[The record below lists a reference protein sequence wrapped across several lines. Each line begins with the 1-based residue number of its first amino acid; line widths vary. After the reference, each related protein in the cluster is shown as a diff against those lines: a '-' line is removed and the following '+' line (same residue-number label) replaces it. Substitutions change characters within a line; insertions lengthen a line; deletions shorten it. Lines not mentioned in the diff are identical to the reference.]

1 MNRHSGRMFSAAGSI
16 QGLRLLLVVLVLLSV
31 NHPSSA
37 TDRPSSAAL
46 IRIPSSIVLDG
57 RLDEPEWRDAPVLRL
72 VEQSPKP
79 GAATPYET
87 EVRIIVSDDRIF
99 FGFQCK
105 DPHPDR
111 LSIHTMRRDETMGQD
126 GQTHTDDTVSIVL
139 DTYGDRRTGYFF
151 QINAAG
157 TRTDGL
163 IANPESASLDWDG
176 IWDARTARATDGWSA
191 EIMIPSRTLSFS
203 RGLREWGLN
212 LERYV
217 PRERLALRWSSPT
230 LDSLLY
236 DLSRTGTLT
245 GVGDLQQGRGIEI
258 SPYGIGKTKEFY
270 GQSPRKW
277 QATAGGE
284 ITWKATSQLTTVLTL
299 NTDFA
304 ETEVDTRQI
313 NLTRFP
319 LFFPEKRAFFLE
331 GTNQYDFGLGLG
343 GESPQFI
350 PFFSR
355 QIGLLDGEPIPINA
369 GLKLNGRVGNWNLAL
384 LDVQT
389 RETSVSPQVVAD
401 LSLPSPRVPGT
412 NLVAG
417 RASYDFNENLRIGT
431 IFTNGDPAA
440 LRHNTLAG
448 IDAIWHTSKFQGNK
462 NLLLGAWSA
471 TTQGDVGP
479 GSKLGWGFKIDYPND
494 LLDCNFGINEYGDGL
509 EPLLGFLPRPGVRHT
524 SIGCNYQPR
533 PSKDG
538 PFRWIRQEFFE
549 NQYSRYT
556 DTRGIVESWEYFM
569 APVNVRFESGDR
581 FEFNWDPHAE
591 TLLTPF
597 EVTPGVV
604 IPPGSYD
611 FTRWR
616 LEAQTSEHRSLQF
629 GTTTWFGTFYNG
641 HLTQWE
647 NYLRWTSPRGRIQ
660 LDLELENDFGHIPA
674 GNFVQRLWSART
686 AYAWSP
692 NLVLSSF
699 IQYDTASENVGTNTR
714 LRWTI
719 RPGND
724 LFIVWNRGWQRIV
737 TDPHVSIV
745 PQSDLVAVKLRWTF
759 RP

>member
-1 MNRHSGRMFSAAGSI
+1 MISDGGRRFTGKRLI
-16 QGLRLLLVVLVLLSV
+16 VGPRLLLLIVVVMTVNRAPAEDRLHASALS
-31 NHPSSA
+31 
-37 TDRPSSAAL
+37 RPS
-46 IRIPSSIVLDG
+46 SSIVLDG
-57 RLDEPEWRDAPVLRL
+57 RLDEPEWRDAAALRL
-72 VEQSPKP
+72 VQQSPKP
-79 GAATPYET
+79 GVATPYET
-87 EVRIIVSDDRIF
+87 EVRIIVSEDHIF
-99 FGFQCK
+99 FGFECK
-105 DPHPDR
+105 DPQPNR

-126 GQTHTDDTVSIVL
+126 GQTLTDDTVSIVL

-163 IANPESASLDWDG
+163 ISNPESASLDWDG
-176 IWDARTARATDGWSA
+176 IWDARTARTKDGWSA
-191 EIMIPSRTLSFS
+191 EIVIPSRTLSFT

-230 LDSLLY
+230 LDSFLY
-236 DLSRTGTLT
+236 DLSRTGTLS
-245 GVGDLQQGRGIEI
+245 GVGELQQGRGIEI

-270 GQSPRKW
+270 GESPRTW
-277 QATAGGE
+277 QVTAGGE
-284 ITWKATSQLTTVLTL
+284 VTWKATPQLTTVFTV

-331 GTNQYDFGLGLG
+331 GANQYEFGLGLG
-343 GESPQFI
+343 GEDPQFI

-355 QIGLLDGEPIPINA
+355 QVGLLDGEQIPINA
-369 GLKLNGRVGNWNLAL
+369 GIKLNGRVGKWNLAL

-389 RETSVSPQVVAD
+389 RETVVSPQVVAD
-401 LSLPSPRVPGT
+401 LSLPSALVPST
-412 NLVAG
+412 NLLAG
-417 RASYDFNENLRIGT
+417 RVSYDFNENLRVGM
-431 IFTNGDPAA
+431 IFTNGDPAG
-440 LRHNTLAG
+440 LRQNTLG
-448 IDAIWHTSKFQGNK
+448 GVDALWSTSKFQGNK

-471 TTQGDVGP
+471 TTQGDVGS
-479 GSKLGWGFKIDYPND
+479 GSKVGWGFKIDYPND
-494 LLDCNFGINEYGDGL
+494 LLDCNFSINQFGDAL

-524 SIGCNYQPR
+524 STGCAYQPR

-538 PFRWIRQEFFE
+538 PFKWIRQEFFE

-556 DTRGIVESWEYFM
+556 DSRGIVESWEYFM
-569 APVNVRFESGDR
+569 APVNLRFESGDR
-581 FEFNWDPHAE
+581 FEFNWDPHGE
-591 TLLTPF
+591 TLLAPF
-597 EVTPGVV
+597 EVAPGVI

-616 LEAQTSEHRSLQF
+616 LEAQSSEHRPF
-629 GTTTWFGTFYNG
+629 RVGATTWFGTFYDG

-647 NYLRWTSPRGRIQ
+647 QYLRWTSAKGKIQ
-660 LDLELENDFGHIPA
+660 LDLDMENDFAHLPA
-674 GNFVQRLWSART
+674 GDFVQRLWSVRG
-686 AYAWSP
+686 AYAWNP

-699 IQYDTASENVGTNTR
+699 IQYDTGSENVGTNTR

-724 LFIVWNRGWQRIV
+724 LFLVWNRGWQRIV
-737 TDPHVSIV
+737 TDPNVSLV
-745 PQSDLVAVKLRWTF
+745 PESDLIAVKLRWTF

>member
-1 MNRHSGRMFSAAGSI
+1 MTRNSRRFSSGEGRNKE
-16 QGLRLLLVVLVLLSV
+16 LCLLLVIFLAM
-31 NHPSSA
+31 SA
-37 TDRPSSAAL
+37 HRASAKDGPNATAL
-46 IRIPSSIVLDG
+46 IRNPSSIVLDG
-57 RLDEPEWRDAPVLRL
+57 KLDEPEWRDATVLRL
-72 VEQSPKP
+72 VQQSPKP
-79 GAATPYET
+79 GAATPYQT

-99 FGFQCK
+99 FGFDCK
-105 DPHPDR
+105 DPQPDR

-126 GQTHTDDTVSIVL
+126 GQTLTDDTVSIVL

-163 IANPESASLDWDG
+163 ISNPESVSLDWDG
-176 IWDARTARATDGWSA
+176 IWDARTARTKYGWSA
-191 EIMIPSRTLSFS
+191 EIVIPSRTLSFT
-203 RGLREWGLN
+203 RGLQEWGLN
-212 LERYV
+212 LERFI
-217 PRERLALRWSSPT
+217 PRERLAVRWSSPT
-230 LDSLLY
+230 LDSFLY
-236 DLSRTGTLT
+236 DLSRTGTLS
-245 GVGDLQQGRGIEI
+245 GVGELQQGRGIEI
-258 SPYGIGKTKEFY
+258 APYGIGKTKEFY
-270 GQSPRKW
+270 GQSPRTW
-277 QATAGGE
+277 QATGGGE
-284 ITWKATSQLTTVLTL
+284 VTWKATPQLATVLTL

-331 GTNQYDFGLGLG
+331 GANQYDFGLGLG

-355 QIGLLDGEPIPINA
+355 QVGLLDGEQIPINA
-369 GLKLNGRVGNWNLAL
+369 GIKLNGRVGKWNLAV

-389 RETSVSPQVVAD
+389 RETFVSPQVVTD
-401 LSLPSPRVPGT
+401 LSLPSPLVPGT
-412 NLVAG
+412 NLLAG
-417 RASYDFNENLRIGT
+417 RVSYDFNENLRVGT

-440 LRHNTLAG
+440 LRQNTLAG
-448 IDAIWHTSKFQGNK
+448 IDAIWRTSKFQGNK
-462 NLLLGAWSA
+462 NLLVGAWSA
-471 TTQGDVGP
+471 TTQGDVGL
-479 GSKLGWGFKIDYPND
+479 GSKIGGGFKIDYPND
-494 LLDCNFGINEYGDGL
+494 LLDCNLSMNQYGQAL

-524 SIGCNYQPR
+524 SVGCNYRPR

-569 APVNVRFESGDR
+569 APINVRFESGDR
-581 FEFNWDPHAE
+581 FEFNWNPHGE
-591 TLLTPF
+591 TLLAPF
-597 EVTPGVV
+597 EVAPGVI

-616 LEAQTSEHRSLQF
+616 LEAQTSEHRPVQF
-629 GTTTWFGTFYNG
+629 GSTTWFGTFYNG

-647 NYLRWTSPRGRIQ
+647 HYLRWTSPKGKIQ
-660 LDLELENDFGHIPA
+660 LDLDMENDFGHLPA
-674 GNFVQRLWSART
+674 GNFVQRLWSVRA
-686 AYAWSP
+686 AYAWNP
-692 NLVLSSF
+692 NLVLSTF

-724 LFIVWNRGWQRIV
+724 VFIVWNRGWQRIV
-737 TDPHVSIV
+737 ADPHVSLV